1 MQSIS
6 RSTFTSI
13 FVLFLVLTAGWTAA
27 ALPAAAHAALKASEV
42 AVLAVRNDPD
52 SMKIAEHYMRA
63 RNIPQENLILLEKS
77 YPMVIPR
84 AVWDS
89 EIRPMLQTQLNAL
102 PGVRCLVCAWSVPL
116 RIEAPPMDSPRRNEQ
131 LEFFR
136 AQEKALA
143 RTMTE
148 TLRIM
153 HRDIAPNQVSIIE
166 AESVPDVGKL
176 SMQEWLQILQKTL
189 REVRERVA
197 VLPEANRKAEMQKL
211 DKLLQQ
217 TLGFTAMRNLLIA
230 RARQNMPVPKE
241 TFAKIMKVLASLEKH
256 MVELHFRADSPKRDA
271 EMLLVSRLMNGPY
284 TAMLYARECCTRLE
298 KNESQ
303 SAFDSELSLIFETG
317 AYSLLGWV
325 PNLYAYQY
333 RVPAAVSIRKKADPE
348 LAVPEEMRDRL
359 DEPASSVEEPI
370 DALPLPPLSMLAEIE
385 TAWGR
390 EVVLGPPP
398 EMDFGID
405 EEDETEIKT
414 EANAAVET
422 KKAPNRSD
430 LDDEMVSLDMT
441 APKLETEST
450 SEMEETEFQVPPP
463 LRKVLLVAR
472 LEGPSVETVL
482 KLIDD
487 SIAAEKKGLEGTVY
501 LDARKTR
508 PARAGAGQ
516 MDKMDQ
522 SLNDLAI
529 RLQRNTDLVVKLDT
543 EEALFTR
550 EACDSPCALYCGWYS
565 VRNFQDIFTFSPG
578 AVAYHVA
585 SFEAESL
592 KTGPFWCPNLLEHGA
607 AATLGPTFE
616 PYLAAFPEPD
626 EFYSLVLTG
635 KFTMAECFYFTL
647 PFHSWAMTYVGDPL
661 YSPYRAKPRLKMEEL
676 PVKLQRFFGIQPQ

>member
-1 MQSIS
+1 M
-6 RSTFTSI
+6 RSDLKANFASI
-13 FVLFLVLTAGWTAA
+13 FFLITIHLLAWTVSAF
-27 ALPAAAHAALKASEV
+27 PAAAHAALKASEV

-52 SMKIAEHYMRA
+52 SMKVAEHYMQA

-84 AVWDS
+84 TVWDS
-89 EIRPMLQTQLNAL
+89 EIRPTIQTQLKAL
-102 PGVRCLVCAWSVPL
+102 PGVKCVVCAWSVPL

-136 AQEKALA
+136 TQEKALA
-143 RTMTE
+143 QVMTE

-153 HRDIAPNQVSIIE
+153 HRDIAPTQVSIVE

-176 SMQEWLQILQKTL
+176 SMQEWLRLLQTTL
-189 REVRERVA
+189 QQVRERVA
-197 VLPEANRKAEMQKL
+197 VLPETDRKAEMQKL
-211 DKLLQQ
+211 DKILQQ
-217 TLGFTAMRNLLIA
+217 TLGFAAMRNLLIA
-230 RARQNMPVPKE
+230 RARQNMPIPKE
-241 TFAKIMKVLASLEKH
+241 TFVKIMKVLSTLEKH
-256 MVELHFRADSPKRDA
+256 MLELHFRADSPKRDA
-271 EMLLVSRLMNGPY
+271 EMLLVTRLMNGPY
-284 TAMLYARECCTRLE
+284 SAMLYARECCMRLE

-303 SAFDSELSLIFETG
+303 SAFDSELSLIFETES
-317 AYSLLGWV
+317 YSLLGWV

-333 RVPAAVSIRKKADPE
+333 RMPPTVQLRQKEDPK

-359 DEPASSVEEPI
+359 DEPASSVEEPL
-370 DALPLPPLSMLAEIE
+370 DALPLPPLSMTAEIK
-385 TAWGR
+385 TAWGQ
-390 EVVLGPPP
+390 EVTLGPPP
-398 EMDFGID
+398 AMDFGLD
-405 EEDETEIKT
+405 EEDEEDEEKETEK
-414 EANAAVET
+414 ET
-422 KKAPNRSD
+422 
-430 LDDEMVSLDMT
+430 DDEMVSLDMT
-441 APKLETEST
+441 APELETDLDPE
-450 SEMEETEFQVPPP
+450 EEETQFHVLEPA
-463 LRKVLLVAR
+463 RKVLFVAR

-516 MDKMDQ
+516 MDKMEQ

-543 EEALFTR
+543 EEALFMR
-550 EACDSPCALYCGWYS
+550 ETCDSPCALYCGWYS

-635 KFTMAECFYFTL
+635 KFTMAECFYITL

-661 YSPYRAKPRLKMEEL
+661 YTPYRAKPRLKMEEL
-676 PVKLQRFFGIQPQ
+676 PVKLQRFFSIQPQ